1 MLANCS
7 RVYTLSI
14 SLILFFITLTFSK
27 AWTSENI
34 AFLDVNYIIN
44 KSKPAISIIDK
55 IEKLREKETKKLKKI
70 DDELKKKNEEIIK
83 SKNLLSEKELKD
95 KISAL
100 RKEAK
105 NFEETKIRIIND
117 INKKRA
123 TELNKF
129 LQLIKPIIEEYMKE
143 NSISI
148 IIDKKN
154 IVMAAVKN
162 DISNE
167 IIKLVNK

>member
-1 MLANCS
+1 MIIKKYL
-7 RVYTLSI
+7 

-70 DDELKKKNEEIIK
+70 ENELKKKNDEIVK
-83 SKNLLSEKELKD
+83 SKNLLSEKELND
-95 KISAL
+95 KITAL
-100 RKEAK
+100 RKEARI
-105 NFEETKIRIIND
+105 FEETKIKTINE
-117 INKKRA
+117 INKKKKN
-123 TELNKF
+123 ELNKF
-129 LQLIKPIIEEYMKE
+129 LKLIKPVVEEYMKN
-143 NSISI
+143 NSISM

-154 IVMAAVKN
+154 LFMAKSNN
-162 DISNE
+162 DITMD
-167 IIKLVNK
+167 ILDLVNKKIK

>member
-1 MLANCS
+1 MIIKKFLFYSLFLLFLFSSKIWAN
-7 RVYTLSI
+7 
-14 SLILFFITLTFSK
+14 
-27 AWTSENI
+27 ENI
-34 AFLDVNYIIN
+34 AFLDINYIVN
-44 KSKPAISIIDK
+44 KSKPAISIINK
-55 IEKLREKETKKLKKI
+55 IEKLKEKETKKLKKI

-129 LQLIKPIIEEYMKE
+129 LQLIKPVVEEYMKE
-143 NSISI
+143 NSISM

-154 IVMAAVKN
+154 LFMAETKN
-162 DISNE
+162 DIT
-167 IIKLVNK
+167 KDVLDLVNKKIK